1 MNRRDLLLSEMGIT
15 QWQLKKSEV
24 LKGDA
29 QIRLNSAIKLVVIC
43 KADYQTTGLFRDVL
57 YSLSLQDVEYQWLDN
72 EQSQRLT
79 VDHSILLW
87 LIEEEQAGKIEQHFA
102 NQTIIQTASWNE
114 LAKVEE
120 KRKLWKALE
129 PFCNVVE

>member
-1 MNRRDLLLSEMGIT
+1 M
-15 QWQLKKSEV
+15 W
-24 LKGDA
+24 
-29 QIRLNSAIKLVVIC
+29 NS
-43 KADYQTTGLFRDVL
+43 LFRDVL
-57 YSLSLQDVEYQWLDN
+57 HSLSLQDVEYQWLDN
-72 EQSQRLT
+72 EQSQRLSI
-79 VDHSILLW
+79 DHSILLW

-129 PFCNVVE
+129 PFCKTIE